1 MSRDNALRRV
11 GTTVRNKWTLE
22 RLLGAGGMAAV
33 YVGVHRIGRRD
44 ALKILHPQAAKSKEI
59 CDRFER
65 EAQAANRFRHP
76 GAVEIRDID
85 VAEDGAPFLVMELL
99 EGESLADRDRRLG
112 GLELAEVLHVTAQV
126 LDTLAAAHAQGIIHR
141 DIKPAN
147 LYVVHEDGAGA
158 PLAGAAQPGRGERI
172 KVLDFG
178 LARIRQDSS
187 LQGEL
192 TKMGLV
198 LGTTP
203 YMPPEQAKGRDI
215 DPRADLFAVGATMFR
230 LLAGHHVHEA
240 NTDFDLLLKMGKEPA
255 PPLARRSPTTPHD
268 VCLVVDRAL
277 AFDRDQ
283 RYPDAR
289 EMLGDVRALLRGEPP
304 PHASR
309 FVSPLDAGA
318 ITLRGPRSPVAPD
331 AESLSET
338 RPPAHGP
345 HEGRPRERRPGEHRP
360 RERRPRE
367 RRPRERRPGEH
378 RPRERPDPRRLHR
391 RRLERRGATER
402 RLRHRRVERP
412 VQRETRRLDRGRL
425 ER

>member
-1 MSRDNALRRV
+1 MSSDTALRRV
-11 GTTVRNKWTLE
+11 GTTIRNKWTLE

-65 EAQAANRFRHP
+65 EAQAANRFHHP

-99 EGESLADRDRRLG
+99 DGESLAERERRLG
-112 GLELAEVLHVTAQV
+112 GLPLAEVLDFTAQV
-126 LDTLAAAHAQGIIHR
+126 LDTLGAAHAQGIIHR
-141 DIKPAN
+141 DVKPAN
-147 LYVVHEDGAGA
+147 LYVVREDPATT
-158 PLAGAAQPGRGERI
+158 PLPGLGPRI

-192 TKMGLV
+192 TRMGIV

-215 DPRADLFAVGATMFR
+215 DARADLFAIGATMFR
-230 LLAGHHVHEA
+230 LIAGRHVHEA
-240 NTDFDLLLKMGKEPA
+240 SNDYDLLLKMGKEPA
-255 PPLARRSPTTPHD
+255 PPLAQHAPRTPRD

-289 EMLGDVRALLRGEPP
+289 HMLEDVRALLRGEPP
-304 PHASR
+304 PFASR
-309 FVSPLDAGA
+309 FAHAVDPDAITLTGQEAPVGPDEDAGPATIRKGSADIPTVVDVINVEWSDEPSLSIDVVTTEWEGPATARGPASARGPAGAREDSIAVEWIEEPPDAGA
-318 ITLRGPRSPVAPD
+318 PGSPRA
-331 AESLSET
+331 
-338 RPPAHGP
+338 
-345 HEGRPRERRPGEHRP
+345 RR
-360 RERRPRE
+360 
-367 RRPRERRPGEH
+367 
-378 RPRERPDPRRLHR
+378 
-391 RRLERRGATER
+391 
-402 RLRHRRVERP
+402 
-412 VQRETRRLDRGRL
+412 
-425 ER
+425 

>member
-1 MSRDNALRRV
+1 MTSDTALRRV
-11 GTTVRNKWTLE
+11 GTTIRNKWTLE

-44 ALKILHPQAAKSKEI
+44 ALKILHPQAAQSKEI

-99 EGESLADRDRRLG
+99 EGESLAERERRLG
-112 GLELAEVLHVTAQV
+112 GLPLAEVLRFAAQV
-126 LDTLAAAHAQGIIHR
+126 LDTLGAAHAQGIIHR
-141 DIKPAN
+141 DIKPPN
-147 LYVVHEDGAGA
+147 LYVVREDPGST
-158 PLAGAAQPGRGERI
+158 PLPGLGPRI

-192 TKMGLV
+192 TRMGIV

-215 DPRADLFAVGATMFR
+215 DARADLFAVGATMFR
-230 LLAGHHVHEA
+230 LIAGRHVHEA
-240 NTDFDLLLKMGKEPA
+240 STDFDLLLKMGKEPA
-255 PPLARRSPTTPHD
+255 PPLARRAPRTPRD

-289 EMLGDVRALLRGEPP
+289 LMLDDVRALLRSEPP
-304 PHASR
+304 PYASR
-309 FVSPLDAGA
+309 FAHALDPDAITLHGQQSAAGADEEGGPATIPARPVSPASAPTVVDSIAVDWSEEPPALADSITVEWHRPEGAQEDSIAVEWSEEPQDAGA
-318 ITLRGPRSPVAPD
+318 PGSHRA
-331 AESLSET
+331 
-338 RPPAHGP
+338 
-345 HEGRPRERRPGEHRP
+345 RR
-360 RERRPRE
+360 
-367 RRPRERRPGEH
+367 
-378 RPRERPDPRRLHR
+378 
-391 RRLERRGATER
+391 
-402 RLRHRRVERP
+402 
-412 VQRETRRLDRGRL
+412 
-425 ER
+425 

>member
-1 MSRDNALRRV
+1 MTSDTALRRV
-11 GTTVRNKWTLE
+11 GTTIRNKWTLE

-85 VAEDGAPFLVMELL
+85 VSEDGAPFLVMELL
-99 EGESLADRDRRLG
+99 EGESLAERERRLG
-112 GLELAEVLHVTAQV
+112 GLPLVEVLRFTAQV
-126 LDTLAAAHAQGIIHR
+126 LDTLGAAHAQGIIHR
-141 DIKPAN
+141 DIKPPN
-147 LYVVHEDGAGA
+147 LYVVGDDPGST
-158 PLAGAAQPGRGERI
+158 PLPGLGPRI

-192 TKMGLV
+192 TRMGIV

-215 DPRADLFAVGATMFR
+215 DARADLFAVGATMFR
-230 LLAGHHVHEA
+230 LIAGRHVHEA
-240 NTDFDLLLKMGKEPA
+240 STDFDLLLKMGKEPA
-255 PPLARRSPTTPHD
+255 PPLAHRAPRTPRD

-289 EMLGDVRALLRGEPP
+289 HMLDDVRALLRSEPP
-304 PHASR
+304 PYASR
-309 FVSPLDAGA
+309 FAHALDPDAITLHGQQSAAGASEECGPATVRARPASPASAPTVADSIAVDWSEEPPAHADSITVEWHRPEGAKEDSIAVEWSEEPPDAGA
-318 ITLRGPRSPVAPD
+318 PGSHRA
-331 AESLSET
+331 
-338 RPPAHGP
+338 
-345 HEGRPRERRPGEHRP
+345 RR
-360 RERRPRE
+360 
-367 RRPRERRPGEH
+367 
-378 RPRERPDPRRLHR
+378 
-391 RRLERRGATER
+391 
-402 RLRHRRVERP
+402 
-412 VQRETRRLDRGRL
+412 
-425 ER
+425 

>member
-1 MSRDNALRRV
+1 MTSDTALRRV
-11 GTTVRNKWTLE
+11 GTTIRNKWTLE

-85 VAEDGAPFLVMELL
+85 VSEDGAPFLVMELL
-99 EGESLADRDRRLG
+99 VGESLAERERRLG
-112 GLELAEVLHVTAQV
+112 GLPLAEVLRFTAQV
-126 LDTLAAAHAQGIIHR
+126 LDTLGAAHAQGIIHR
-141 DIKPAN
+141 DIKPPN
-147 LYVVHEDGAGA
+147 LYVVGDDPGST
-158 PLAGAAQPGRGERI
+158 PLPGLGPRI

-192 TKMGLV
+192 TRMGIV

-215 DPRADLFAVGATMFR
+215 DARADLFAVGATMFR
-230 LLAGHHVHEA
+230 LIAGRHVHEA
-240 NTDFDLLLKMGKEPA
+240 STDFDLLLKMGKEPA
-255 PPLARRSPTTPHD
+255 PPLAHRAPRTPRD

-289 EMLGDVRALLRGEPP
+289 HMLDDVRALLRSEPP
-304 PHASR
+304 PYASR
-309 FVSPLDAGA
+309 FAHALDPDAITLHGQQPAAGADEERAPATVRVRPASAPAVADSIAVDWSEEPPAHADSITVEWHRPEGAKEDSIAVEWSEEPPDAGA
-318 ITLRGPRSPVAPD
+318 
-331 AESLSET
+331 
-338 RPPAHGP
+338 
-345 HEGRPRERRPGEHRP
+345 PGSHR
-360 RERRPRE
+360 
-367 RRPRERRPGEH
+367 
-378 RPRERPDPRRLHR
+378 
-391 RRLERRGATER
+391 A
-402 RLRHRRVERP
+402 RH
-412 VQRETRRLDRGRL
+412 
-425 ER
+425 

>member
-1 MSRDNALRRV
+1 MTSDTALRRV
-11 GTTVRNKWTLE
+11 GTTIRNKWTLE

-99 EGESLADRDRRLG
+99 EGESLAERERRLG
-112 GLELAEVLHVTAQV
+112 GLPLAEVLRFTAQV
-126 LDTLAAAHAQGIIHR
+126 LDTLGAAHAQGIIHR
-141 DIKPAN
+141 DIKPPN
-147 LYVVHEDGAGA
+147 LYVVGDDVAPSPAGG
-158 PLAGAAQPGRGERI
+158 PRI

-192 TKMGLV
+192 TRMGLV

-203 YMPPEQAKGRDI
+203 YMPPEQARGRDI
-215 DPRADLFAVGATMFR
+215 DTRADLFAVGATMFR
-230 LLAGHHVHEA
+230 LIAGRHVHEA
-240 NTDFDLLLKMGKEPA
+240 STDFDLLLKMGREPA
-255 PPLARRSPTTPHD
+255 PPLALRAPDAPRD

-289 EMLGDVRALLRGEPP
+289 RMLEDVLALLRREAPP
-304 PHASR
+304 YASR
-309 FVSPLDAGA
+309 FAHALDPDA
-318 ITLRGPRSPVAPD
+318 ITLHGQRSPVASDEDNGPITAPASPASSPTVIDSIAVDWSDEPPVSGGSITTEWDGPASAKEDSIAVDWSDEPPD
-331 AESLSET
+331 AGA
-338 RPPAHGP
+338 PASH
-345 HEGRPRERRPGEHRP
+345 RVRR
-360 RERRPRE
+360 
-367 RRPRERRPGEH
+367 
-378 RPRERPDPRRLHR
+378 
-391 RRLERRGATER
+391 
-402 RLRHRRVERP
+402 
-412 VQRETRRLDRGRL
+412 
-425 ER
+425 

>member
-1 MSRDNALRRV
+1 MSSETASQRV
-11 GTTVRNKWTLE
+11 GTTIRNKWTLE

-99 EGESLADRDRRLG
+99 EGESLAERERRLG
-112 GLELAEVLHVTAQV
+112 GLQLAEVLRFTAQV

-141 DIKPAN
+141 DIKPPN
-147 LYVVHEDGAGA
+147 LYVVGDGAADTPAHGGV
-158 PLAGAAQPGRGERI
+158 PRI

-192 TKMGLV
+192 TRMGLV

-215 DPRADLFAVGATMFR
+215 DTRADLFAVGATMFR
-230 LLAGHHVHEA
+230 LIAGRHVHEA
-240 NTDFDLLLKMGKEPA
+240 STDFDLLLKMGREPA
-255 PPLARRSPTTPHD
+255 PPLAQRAPHAPRD

-289 EMLGDVRALLRGEPP
+289 QMLEDVRALLRSEPP
-304 PHASR
+304 PRASR
-309 FVSPLDAGA
+309 FAHALAPDA
-318 ITLRGPRSPVAPD
+318 ITLREQPSP
-331 AESLSET
+331 
-338 RPPAHGP
+338 
-345 HEGRPRERRPGEHRP
+345 
-360 RERRPRE
+360 
-367 RRPRERRPGEH
+367 
-378 RPRERPDPRRLHR
+378 
-391 RRLERRGATER
+391 RGAADESGPATIPVMPASVSTAVEGITGITVDWSDEPPVSGGSITREWVRPEAAKEDSIAVDWSDEPLDGGAPASRPAR
-402 RLRHRRVERP
+402 R
-412 VQRETRRLDRGRL
+412 
-425 ER
+425 

>member
-1 MSRDNALRRV
+1 MTSDTALRRV

-99 EGESLADRDRRLG
+99 EGESLAERERRLG
-112 GLELAEVLHVTAQV
+112 GLQLAEVLRFAAQV
-126 LDTLAAAHAQGIIHR
+126 LDTLGAAHAQGIIHR
-141 DIKPAN
+141 DIKPPN
-147 LYVVHEDGAGA
+147 LYVVGEDPGST
-158 PLAGAAQPGRGERI
+158 PLPGLGPRI

-192 TKMGLV
+192 TRMGIV

-215 DPRADLFAVGATMFR
+215 DARADLFAVGATMFR
-230 LLAGHHVHEA
+230 LIAGRHVHEA
-240 NTDFDLLLKMGKEPA
+240 STDFDLLLKMGKEPA
-255 PPLARRSPTTPHD
+255 PPLAHRAPRTPRD

-289 EMLGDVRALLRGEPP
+289 HMLDDVRALLRGEPP
-304 PHASR
+304 PYASR
-309 FVSPLDAGA
+309 FAPLDPDAITLHGQQSAAGASEERGPATVRARPASPASAPTVADSIAVDWSEEPPAHADSITVEWHRPEGANEDSIAVEWSEEPPDAGA
-318 ITLRGPRSPVAPD
+318 PGSHRA
-331 AESLSET
+331 
-338 RPPAHGP
+338 
-345 HEGRPRERRPGEHRP
+345 RR
-360 RERRPRE
+360 
-367 RRPRERRPGEH
+367 
-378 RPRERPDPRRLHR
+378 
-391 RRLERRGATER
+391 
-402 RLRHRRVERP
+402 
-412 VQRETRRLDRGRL
+412 
-425 ER
+425 

>member
-1 MSRDNALRRV
+1 MSSDTALQRV
-11 GTTVRNKWTLE
+11 GTTIRNKWTLE

-99 EGESLADRDRRLG
+99 DGESLAERERRLG
-112 GLELAEVLHVTAQV
+112 GVPLAEVLDFTAQV
-126 LDTLAAAHAQGIIHR
+126 LDTLGAAHAQGIIHR
-141 DIKPAN
+141 DVKPAN
-147 LYVVHEDGAGA
+147 LYVVREDPAST
-158 PLAGAAQPGRGERI
+158 PLPGLGPRI

-192 TKMGLV
+192 TRMGIV

-215 DPRADLFAVGATMFR
+215 DARADLFAIGATMFR
-230 LLAGHHVHEA
+230 LIAGRHVHEA
-240 NTDFDLLLKMGKEPA
+240 STDFDLLLKMGREPA
-255 PPLARRSPTTPHD
+255 PPLAQRAPRTPRD

-289 EMLGDVRALLRGEPP
+289 CMLEDVRALLRGAPP
-304 PHASR
+304 PYASR
-309 FVSPLDAGA
+309 FARALDPDAITLHGQEAPAGPDEEAGPATIPRGQADSPTVVDLIAVEWSDEPSLSVDVVTAEWEAPTIARGPASAREDSIAVEWSEEPPDAGA
-318 ITLRGPRSPVAPD
+318 P
-331 AESLSET
+331 
-338 RPPAHGP
+338 GP
-345 HEGRPRERRPGEHRP
+345 HPARR
-360 RERRPRE
+360 
-367 RRPRERRPGEH
+367 
-378 RPRERPDPRRLHR
+378 
-391 RRLERRGATER
+391 
-402 RLRHRRVERP
+402 
-412 VQRETRRLDRGRL
+412 
-425 ER
+425 

>member
-1 MSRDNALRRV
+1 M
-11 GTTVRNKWTLE
+11 GTTVRNKWKLE

-99 EGESLADRDRRLG
+99 EGESLAERERRLG
-112 GLELAEVLHVTAQV
+112 GLPLAEVLRFTAQV
-126 LDTLAAAHAQGIIHR
+126 LDTLDAAHAQGIIHR
-141 DIKPAN
+141 DIKPPN
-147 LYVVHEDGAGA
+147 LYVVGEDPGST
-158 PLAGAAQPGRGERI
+158 PLPGLGPRI

-192 TKMGLV
+192 TRMGIV

-215 DPRADLFAVGATMFR
+215 DARADLFAVGATMFR
-230 LLAGHHVHEA
+230 LIAGRHVHEA
-240 NTDFDLLLKMGKEPA
+240 STDFDLLLKMGKEPA
-255 PPLARRSPTTPHD
+255 PPLAHRAPRTPRD

-289 EMLGDVRALLRGEPP
+289 HMLDDVRALLRSEPP
-304 PHASR
+304 PYASR
-309 FVSPLDAGA
+309 FAHALDPDAVTLHGQQSAAGANEESGPATIRARPASPASAPTVADSIAVDWSEEPPAHADSITVEWHRPEGAKEDSIAVEWIEEPPDAGA
-318 ITLRGPRSPVAPD
+318 PGSHRA
-331 AESLSET
+331 
-338 RPPAHGP
+338 
-345 HEGRPRERRPGEHRP
+345 RR
-360 RERRPRE
+360 
-367 RRPRERRPGEH
+367 
-378 RPRERPDPRRLHR
+378 
-391 RRLERRGATER
+391 
-402 RLRHRRVERP
+402 
-412 VQRETRRLDRGRL
+412 
-425 ER
+425 

>member
-1 MSRDNALRRV
+1 MSSDTASRRV
-11 GTTVRNKWTLE
+11 GTTIRNKWTLE

-65 EAQAANRFRHP
+65 EAQAANRFHHP

-99 EGESLADRDRRLG
+99 EGESLAERERRLG
-112 GLELAEVLHVTAQV
+112 GVPLAEVLRSTAQV
-126 LDTLAAAHAQGIIHR
+126 LDTLDAAHAQGIIHR

-147 LYVVHEDGAGA
+147 LYVVRDDPGTT
-158 PLAGAAQPGRGERI
+158 PLPGLGPRI

-192 TKMGLV
+192 TRMGIV

-215 DPRADLFAVGATMFR
+215 DARADLFAIGATMFR
-230 LLAGHHVHEA
+230 LIAGRHVHEA
-240 NTDFDLLLKMGKEPA
+240 STDFDLLLKMGREPA
-255 PPLARRSPTTPHD
+255 PPLAQRAPRTPRD

-289 EMLGDVRALLRGEPP
+289 RMLEDVHALLRGEPP
-304 PHASR
+304 PYASR
-309 FVSPLDAGA
+309 FAHALDPDAITLHGREAPAGPHEDAGPATIPRAPASSPTVVDTIAVEWSDEPPLSVDAVTTEWEGPASARGPASAKGPAAKGPASAREDSIAVEWCEEPPDAGA
-318 ITLRGPRSPVAPD
+318 PGSH
-331 AESLSET
+331 
-338 RPPAHGP
+338 PA
-345 HEGRPRERRPGEHRP
+345 RR
-360 RERRPRE
+360 
-367 RRPRERRPGEH
+367 
-378 RPRERPDPRRLHR
+378 
-391 RRLERRGATER
+391 
-402 RLRHRRVERP
+402 
-412 VQRETRRLDRGRL
+412 
-425 ER
+425 